1 MTFDLEDRLIDFSV
15 LIIDITEL
23 LPDRRGSNHLA
34 GQLVHSGTATALI
47 YGEAQSG
54 ESRKDF
60 IHKMKV
66 GLKELRETRI
76 CLKII
81 DKKGYLKPESRVKKA
96 LDESSELISIFVT
109 LVKTALTNLNK
120 TS

>member
-54 ESRKDF
+54 ESRKD
-60 IHKMKV
+60 
-66 GLKELRETRI
+66 
-76 CLKII
+76 
-81 DKKGYLKPESRVKKA
+81 LKPESRVKKA

-109 LVKTALTNLNK
+109 RVKTALTNLNK